1 MLADILVEYGLKIYI
16 FISALRNIPLI
27 NLPNISINGKLKE
40 QEIVKNKFRII
51 LRFIYVVMYVGANLS
66 FYLFCKL

>member
-27 NLPNISINGKLKE
+27 HLPNISINGKLKE

-51 LRFIYVVMYVGANLS
+51 LLFIYVVMYVGANLS
-66 FYLFCKL
+66 FYLFCKV

>member
-40 QEIVKNKFRII
+40 QEIVKNKFIII
-51 LRFIYVVMYVGANLS
+51 LLFIYVVMYVGANLS
-66 FYLFCKL
+66 FCLFCKL

>member
-27 NLPNISINGKLKE
+27 HLPNISISGKLKK
-40 QEIVKNKFRII
+40 QEIVKNKFIII
-51 LRFIYVVMYVGANLS
+51 LLLV
-66 FYLFCKL
+66 

>member
-40 QEIVKNKFRII
+40 QEIVKNKFIII
-51 LRFIYVVMYVGANLS
+51 LLFIYVVMYVGANLS